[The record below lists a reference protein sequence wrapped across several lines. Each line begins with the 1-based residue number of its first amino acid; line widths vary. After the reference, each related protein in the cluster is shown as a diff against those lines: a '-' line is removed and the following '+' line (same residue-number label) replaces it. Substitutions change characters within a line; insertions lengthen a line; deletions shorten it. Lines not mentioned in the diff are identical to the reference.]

1 MSLSLFQSPG
11 SFVALDDDADYL
23 AMLSLV
29 APAEWYVRF
38 YVHAEECIN
47 QLQQEPP
54 LWEADAWAQQE
65 LVDKWRQTGAP
76 LIPQILDYWAQHV
89 RRRYGLTQV
98 CVVDYSMPAMNGL
111 QVLGELVDW
120 PGMRVL
126 LTGQA
131 DEQVAVQA
139 FNRGLI
145 EQFIPKQATDVSK
158 RLIDALLRLQ
168 RLASGQASQVW
179 RGTLTPMQ
187 NALLRVPSIAR
198 VLGELVAKHW
208 VEYVVIGA
216 PFGVLGRDGDGHVG
230 WLQLEPSSGLEE
242 LAEMAES
249 VGATPEQLTLIREGR
264 MLIDI
269 ELGQALRRND
279 APSLSPAFQIGSD
292 DTLLGALFTV
302 PSAYT
307 PGADGG
313 YNQWLAAQPPRTI
326 RG

>member
-11 SFVALDDDADYL
+11 SIVALDDDPDYL

-29 APAEWYVRF
+29 TPKEWYVRF
-38 YVHAEECIN
+38 FVHAEECVN

-65 LVDKWRQTGAP
+65 IVDNWRQTGAP
-76 LIPQILDYWAQHV
+76 LIPQIMRYWRQFA

-98 CVVDYSMPAMNGL
+98 CVVDYSMPGMNGL
-111 QVLGELVDW
+111 QMLGELVDW

-145 EQFIPKQATDVSK
+145 EQFIPKQATDVSR
-158 RLIDALLRLQ
+158 RLVDALVRLQ
-168 RLASGQASQVW
+168 GLASGQASQVW
-179 RGTLTPMQ
+179 RGTLTPVQ
-187 NALLRVPSIAR
+187 NALLRQPSIAR
-198 VLGELVAKHW
+198 ALGELISGRW
-208 VEYVVIGA
+208 VEYVIIGV
-216 PFGVLGRDGDGHVG
+216 PFGVLGRDADGHVG
-230 WLQLEPSSGLEE
+230 WLQLEPSNGLDE

-249 VGATPEQLTLIREGR
+249 VGVKAEQLDAIRQGT

-269 ELGQALRRND
+269 ELGQALGR
-279 APSLSPAFQIGSD
+279 AEAAGLEPACRVGLD
-292 DTLLGALFTV
+292 DTLLGAFFDV
-302 PSAYT
+302 PVELT
-307 PGADGG
+307 PGNDGG
-313 YNQWLAAQPPRTI
+313 YNQWLAAQPLRVI
-326 RG
+326 KQ